1 MQIFLGEVLEDGL
14 GRLGAAEARHCVRVL
29 RHEQGDFIYVID
41 GEGKMFKGK
50 ITQIHKEEVLWAIED
65 ETKDWGE
72 KRPFIRLGI
81 SPLRLKDRFE
91 WAMEKAVELGVN
103 EIFPLR
109 CQRTDYY
116 KSKFKP
122 ARIETIL
129 LTALKQSKRSRLPVL
144 HPEQPIDHFLTSK
157 YDGAAFIAYC
167 EADTMLQEY
176 TPEISKANVLTLL
189 IGPEGDFTENEIALA
204 TKTDYKTVSLGLN
217 RLRTETAAIYG
228 LSAFKAICEY

>member
-1 MQIFLGEVLEDGL
+1 MQIFLGEVLEEDL

-29 RHEQGDFIYVID
+29 RHGKGDLIYVID

-50 ITQIHKEEVLWAIED
+50 ITQIHKDEVLWTIEH

-103 EIFPLR
+103 EIFPLS
-109 CQRTDYY
+109 CERTDAY

-122 ARIETIL
+122 TRIETIL

-157 YDGAAFIAYC
+157 YDGATFIAYC
-167 EADTMLQEY
+167 EANTELQAY
-176 TPEISKANVLTLL
+176 THEISKADTLTLL
-189 IGPEGDFTENEIALA
+189 IGPEGDFSENEIALA
-204 TKTDYKTVSLGLN
+204 VKANYKSVSLGNN
-217 RLRTETAAIYG
+217 RLRTENCRH
-228 LSAFKAICEY
+228 LRSKCF